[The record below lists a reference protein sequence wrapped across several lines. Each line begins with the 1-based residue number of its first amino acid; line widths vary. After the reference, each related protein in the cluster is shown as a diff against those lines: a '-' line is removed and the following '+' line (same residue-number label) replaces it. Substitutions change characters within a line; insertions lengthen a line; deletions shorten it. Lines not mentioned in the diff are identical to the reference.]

1 MLLHRRRKRGGGG
14 GQGGRLPSS
23 FKFGGRALPN
33 FCIGVEA
40 GGGGSKGMTHASLGG
55 HPPPPNFTWPLLF
68 YIMTFIAVL

>member
-1 MLLHRRRKRGGGG
+1 MLLHRRRKRGGGGGGG

-40 GGGGSKGMTHASLGG
+40 GGGEQGDDSCIPGWAS
-55 HPPPPNFTWPLLF
+55 PPS
-68 YIMTFIAVL
+68 

>member
-1 MLLHRRRKRGGGG
+1 MLLHRRRKGGGG

-40 GGGGSKGMTHASLGG
+40 GGGGGSKGMTHASLGG
-55 HPPPPNFTWPLLF
+55 HPPPPNLTLPGHYYFT
-68 YIMTFIAVL
+68 